1 MTNLLNIL
9 AILCLLV
16 STTTLS
22 YAAEE
27 TITLSLPVWR
37 LELTIKIQ
45 DEPFRRNLYGNL
57 RRGLSPLSSTQHGTA
72 LQISGVG
79 ENRELQ
85 TTSDKIDGAIQ
96 STAELH
102 LKNIYAEQFNMEP
115 TQVLLTV
122 VTNAPSNTSS
132 QTNNNS
138 KNKDE
143 ELIEYEEV
151 STNGIYV
158 RSSFLGGVVTFD
170 NNGDFSL
177 PTRSELQSV
186 TLDAFSIP
194 GKVRIFWFEGV
205 GLYLLVLF
213 GLVLGLFVVFLGV
226 VSVYCFASFI

>member
-1 MTNLLNIL
+1 MTQSYLFLSIL
-9 AILCLLV
+9 ALLSCCI
-16 STTTLS
+16 ST
-22 YAAEE
+22 AIAEE

-45 DEPFRRNLYGNL
+45 EPFRRNLYGNL

-85 TTSDKIDGAIQ
+85 TTTSDKIDAAIQ
-96 STAELH
+96 STAEIH

-122 VTNAPSNTSS
+122 VTNTPSNNSNIS
-132 QTNNNS
+132 QEKNNQ
-138 KNKDE
+138 DE

-170 NNGDFSL
+170 NNEDNVSL

-194 GKVRIFWFEGV
+194 GKVRM
-205 GLYLLVLF
+205 LF
-213 GLVLGLFVVFLGV
+213 NLF
-226 VSVYCFASFI
+226 

>member
-1 MTNLLNIL
+1 MTQSYLFLSLL
-9 AILCLLV
+9 ALLSCCI
-16 STTTLS
+16 STT

-45 DEPFRRNLYGNL
+45 EPFRRNLYGNL

-72 LQISGVG
+72 LQISGKG
-79 ENRELQ
+79 ESRELQ
-85 TTSDKIDGAIQ
+85 TTSDQIDAAIQ
-96 STAELH
+96 STAETH

-122 VTNAPSNTSS
+122 VTNTPSTTSS
-132 QTNNNS
+132 TTNNSN
-138 KNKDE
+138 NEDE
-143 ELIEYEEV
+143 ELVEYEEV

-158 RSSFLGGVVTFD
+158 RSSFLGGVVTFPMGDRPD
-170 NNGDFSL
+170 NNNDGSSEVSL

-194 GKVRIFWFEGV
+194 GKVRCCFYWFEGV
-205 GLYLLVLF
+205 VM
-213 GLVLGLFVVFLGV
+213 LGLGV
-226 VSVYCFASFI
+226 VLGGCYYVWCCF

>member
-1 MTNLLNIL
+1 
-9 AILCLLV
+9 
-16 STTTLS
+16 
-22 YAAEE
+22 
-27 TITLSLPVWR
+27 
-37 LELTIKIQ
+37 
-45 DEPFRRNLYGNL
+45 
-57 RRGLSPLSSTQHGTA
+57 LSPLSSTQHGTA

-85 TTSDKIDGAIQ
+85 TTTSDKIDAAIQ
-96 STAELH
+96 STAEIH

-122 VTNAPSNTSS
+122 VTNTPSNNSNIS
-132 QTNNNS
+132 QEKNNQ
-138 KNKDE
+138 DE

-170 NNGDFSL
+170 NNEDNVSL

-194 GKVRIFWFEGV
+194 GKVRM
-205 GLYLLVLF
+205 LF
-213 GLVLGLFVVFLGV
+213 NLF
-226 VSVYCFASFI
+226 

>member
-1 MTNLLNIL
+1 MTQSLLIL
-9 AILCLLV
+9 ALLCCI
-16 STTTLS
+16 STI
-22 YAAEE
+22 YAKEE

-45 DEPFRRNLYGNL
+45 EPFRRNLYGNL

-72 LQISGVG
+72 LQISSVG

-122 VTNAPSNTSS
+122 VTNTPSNNS
-132 QTNNNS
+132 NNS
-138 KNKDE
+138 QNNQDE

-158 RSSFLGGVVTFD
+158 RSSFLGGVVTFPLGD
-170 NNGDFSL
+170 SPVNNNDSGSERLSL

-186 TLDAFSIP
+186 TLKAFSIP
-194 GKVRIFWFEGV
+194 GKVRCIILFGFMRCLVRFYVWCAVLGIVWFCFG
-205 GLYLLVLF
+205 VLF
-213 GLVLGLFVVFLGV
+213 
-226 VSVYCFASFI
+226 C